1 MEEIFLDSMRGMG
14 VEVSRPVVPFSI
26 QISKEEKH
34 PALLHPVRVSANILI
49 C

>member
-1 MEEIFLDSMRGMG
+1 MG

-34 PALLHPVRVSANILI
+34 PASYPVRVSANILTY
-49 C
+49 